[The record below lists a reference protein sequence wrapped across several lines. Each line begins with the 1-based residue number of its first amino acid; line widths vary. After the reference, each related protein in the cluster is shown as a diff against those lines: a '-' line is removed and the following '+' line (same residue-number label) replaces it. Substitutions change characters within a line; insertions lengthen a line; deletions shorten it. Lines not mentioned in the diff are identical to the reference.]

1 MSNKLEKNHWH
12 PGFIGAME
20 LEFKRYRR
28 DLDFDNEHQLSK
40 EPLKMD
46 LLIIKKK
53 KGTRIANQI
62 GEIFR
67 QHNVFEFKSPD
78 DGLTIDDYI
87 KTVGYAYL
95 YKGLGHTVNEIPLS
109 ELTVTLVRDVIPEGF
124 FEAVEAEGGK
134 VEETYPGVYY
144 ITGVVN
150 IPSQFVLT
158 SSLDNNLHTALRL
171 LTKKAKEEDVV
182 KFIEI
187 AKDLSEPGDKHNA
200 DAVLQ
205 VSVSANSEVYENV
218 KRRNPLM
225 CEALRELMK
234 DEIQEE
240 KDAAVKAATEAA
252 TKAATKATKDKTR
265 LDSIKS
271 LMKKMKWTAKQ
282 AMDALSISASDQKRY
297 SSML

>member
-1 MSNKLEKNHWH
+1 MK
-12 PGFIGAME
+12 I
-20 LEFKRYRR
+20 
-28 DLDFDNEHQLSK
+28 
-40 EPLKMD
+40 LK
-46 LLIIKKK
+46 K
-53 KGTRIANQI
+53 
-62 GEIFR
+62 
-67 QHNVFEFKSPD
+67 
-78 DGLTIDDYI
+78 
-87 KTVGYAYL
+87 
-95 YKGLGHTVNEIPLS
+95 
-109 ELTVTLVRDVIPEGF
+109 
-124 FEAVEAEGGK
+124 
-134 VEETYPGVYY
+134 YPGVYY

-171 LTKKAKEEDVV
+171 LTKKAKEEDVI

-187 AKDLSEPGDKHNA
+187 AKVLSEPGDKHNE

-205 VSVSANSEVYENV
+205 VSVSTNSEVYENV

-240 KDAAVKAATEAA
+240 KDEAVEAA
-252 TKAATKATKDKTR
+252 KDKTR

-271 LMKKMKWTAKQ
+271 LMKKMKLTAKQ
-282 AMDALSISASDQKRY
+282 TMDALSISASDQKRY

>member
-20 LEFKRYRR
+20 LEFKRYRH

-53 KGTRIANQI
+53 KGTRIENQI

-67 QHNVFEFKSPD
+67 QYNVFEFKSPD

-124 FEAVEAEGGK
+124 FETVEKEGGE
-134 VEETYPGVYY
+134 VEERYPGVYY

-187 AKDLSEPGDKHNA
+187 AKALSEPGDKHNA

-240 KDAAVKAATEAA
+240 KDEAVKAA
-252 TKAATKATKDKTR
+252 KDKTR

-271 LMKKMKWTAKQ
+271 LMKKMKLTAKQ

>member
-95 YKGLGHTVNEIPLS
+95 YKGLGHTVNEISLS

-124 FEAVEAEGGK
+124 FEAVEKEGGK
-134 VEETYPGVYY
+134 IEEKYPGVYY

-240 KDAAVKAATEAA
+240 KDEAV
-252 TKAATKATKDKTR
+252 KAATKATKDKTR

>member
-134 VEETYPGVYY
+134 VEEIYPGVYY

-171 LTKKAKEEDVV
+171 LTKKAKEEDVI

-187 AKDLSEPGDKHNA
+187 AKALSEPGDKHNA

-240 KDAAVKAATEAA
+240 KDEAVKAA